1 MIDVRPALEA
11 SDIEAARA
19 LFREYVDAFSQDA
32 DFAMYLG
39 QQGFAAEVA
48 GLPGIYAPPS
58 GVILLA
64 WEEGAPAGCVA
75 CKPLDPPRVCEMK
88 RLYVRPAF
96 RGRRVGEH
104 LIRGVLVA
112 GQSMGYQRM
121 RLDTLPSMPA
131 AQRLYAR
138 FGFREIPAYVDNPVW
153 GARFME
159 LALDAPLPPA

>member
-1 MIDVRPALEA
+1 MIDVRPAVSA

-48 GLPGIYAPPS
+48 GLPGLYAPPG

-64 WEEGAPAGCVA
+64 WADGMPAGCVA

-88 RLYVRPAF
+88 RLYVRPTF

-104 LIRGVLVA
+104 LIRSVLMA
-112 GQSMGYQRM
+112 GHGMGYQRM

-138 FGFREIPAYVDNPVW
+138 FGFREIPAYVDNPVR

-159 LALDAPLPPA
+159 VTLEAPSPQP